1 MFRLMPKDTLIYL
14 FLGFISLIFS
24 IFLFFSGIAIP
35 GATVSLKFD
44 YIGYILLSLGGASAI
59 YFTLIAKDAF
69 EKGITFFSFLLSGLF
84 SSRHFQYTGGALI
97 VNGEPFIHVHGIAPS
112 FFYFIC
118 ISLIFFKIEI
128 VFIFLLFWGSFVFN
142 PWGSALFI
150 LLVFLY
156 LLKVLKRKEIL
167 LYLYLP
173 FLVVVYIFDISSVN
187 KAVFLMGPLAEACA
201 IFFFFYAKT
210 GEDYFVSF
218 SIFVINH
225 FYYLFLLDI
234 QGSYIYFSFLIY
246 FFICIS
252 GYISFITTMGHHLP
266 LSKWS
271 NEFHILINTGKNSFL
286 NIFSGGIALLSY
298 INFMGSAVESSHN
311 GLLISGA
318 YTLIFHAGVILLLE
332 FIFSFVKKNFY
343 VLKTEQTTLLSK
355 LVIYSSTL
363 SFIFLYL
370 DGPFSILLLNL
381 SLFWHIYKGIEEI
394 MADHVHQE
402 MTRNLILVYLR
413 LFLLIVIKD
422 VFLSLVS
429 SPNKSKNLM
438 GRS

>member
-1 MFRLMPKDTLIYL
+1 M
-14 FLGFISLIFS
+14 
-24 IFLFFSGIAIP
+24 
-35 GATVSLKFD
+35 
-44 YIGYILLSLGGASAI
+44 
-59 YFTLIAKDAF
+59 
-69 EKGITFFSFLLSGLF
+69 
-84 SSRHFQYTGGALI
+84 
-97 VNGEPFIHVHGIAPS
+97 
-112 FFYFIC
+112 
-118 ISLIFFKIEI
+118 
-128 VFIFLLFWGSFVFN
+128 
-142 PWGSALFI
+142 
-150 LLVFLY
+150 FLY

-332 FIFSFVKKNFY
+332 FIFSLVKKNFY

-402 MTRNLILVYLR
+402 MTRNLILVHLR

>member
-1 MFRLMPKDTLIYL
+1 
-14 FLGFISLIFS
+14 
-24 IFLFFSGIAIP
+24 
-35 GATVSLKFD
+35 
-44 YIGYILLSLGGASAI
+44 
-59 YFTLIAKDAF
+59 
-69 EKGITFFSFLLSGLF
+69 
-84 SSRHFQYTGGALI
+84 
-97 VNGEPFIHVHGIAPS
+97 
-112 FFYFIC
+112 
-118 ISLIFFKIEI
+118 
-128 VFIFLLFWGSFVFN
+128 
-142 PWGSALFI
+142 
-150 LLVFLY
+150 
-156 LLKVLKRKEIL
+156 
-167 LYLYLP
+167 
-173 FLVVVYIFDISSVN
+173 
-187 KAVFLMGPLAEACA
+187 
-201 IFFFFYAKT
+201 
-210 GEDYFVSF
+210 
-218 SIFVINH
+218 
-225 FYYLFLLDI
+225 
-234 QGSYIYFSFLIY
+234 
-246 FFICIS
+246 
-252 GYISFITTMGHHLP
+252 MGHHLP

-311 GLLISGA
+311 GVLISGA

-332 FIFSFVKKNFY
+332 FIFSLVKKNFY